1 MHDLTTIIKMNQLAE
16 AAKSIALAKLTNNP
30 VGHPKDAEKGR
41 APKHECEAC
50 ENLRIVAR
58 FWRNRNGITTFRTFC
73 NGCRRGLSG
82 RGWKKLG

>member
-1 MHDLTTIIKMNQLAE
+1 MHDLITLIKLNQMAE
-16 AAKSIALAKLTNNP
+16 VMKSFALAKSTNNP
-30 VGHPKDAEKGR
+30 VGH
-41 APKHECEAC
+41 PKHECEAC